1 MGDLSSTITPPASR
15 GLTRQGNI
23 HLLLA
28 TGSPLKIEQIYRLVF
43 EKILG
48 ETISTSPVV
57 IAESPSR
64 R

>member
-1 MGDLSSTITPPASR
+1 LNESASR
-15 GLTRQGNI
+15 RLNRQGRV

-28 TGSPLKIEQIYRLVF
+28 SHSPLKIEQIYQVIF

-57 IAESPSR
+57 IAEGPIR
-64 R
+64 